1 MCTFEIQAIVA
12 KATLPTKPEF
22 LSSQRIFH
30 PLLILQVV
38 STSLKLRLLLAS
50 LRCRRCLLTPCNEI
64 SMSKK
69 CSGTPS
75 IDPYQ
80 VPWGIVFNK
89 LIQSIVFNKLSRQV
103 ALFLQKCPGV
113 INLIQSIVFHQIEP
127 TGKSSDVLNIQW
139 HFLQKSATGCLV
151 HHYSYQY

>member
-1 MCTFEIQAIVA
+1 MCAFEIQTIVA
-12 KATLPTKPEF
+12 KATVPAKSEF

-64 SMSKK
+64 SMWKK
-69 CSGTPS
+69 CSGTPG

-80 VPWGIVFNK
+80 NFQSIASIK
-89 LIQSIVFNKLSRQV
+89 LIQSIVFNKL
-103 ALFLQKCPGV
+103 
-113 INLIQSIVFHQIEP
+113 NQSIVFN
-127 TGKSSDVLNIQW
+127 KLNQSIVFNKLNQSIV
-139 HFLQKSATGCLV
+139 FNKLNQSIVFNKLNQSIVFNKLSRRV
-151 HHYSYQY
+151 RVVMY